1 MLSHVDRG
9 DSLPIY
15 RQVADEVKAL
25 IASGRLSEGEP
36 LPPLRQVAA
45 DLGVNLNTIATA
57 YRKLQD
63 EGLIEIRHG
72 SGAVVSSRTIK
83 ETARPK
89 LAKPLRAALTQL
101 VLAGIPRSDIVN
113 LVAQQL
119 YELTMGGK

>member
-101 VLAGIPRSDIVN
+101 VLAGIPRIDIVN